1 MTWVSG
7 MTLLAIV
14 YYYNAKAMMIDPS
27 VYDLTPTTAIIIG
40 VASGVLS
47 WFIYDLLCKALKS
60 KPLLLGIIIFIYLAA
75 LAYLLSQFLSPRAAY
90 IHVGAAIGTIIWRA
104 MFSL

>member
-47 WFIYDLLCKALKS
+47 W
-60 KPLLLGIIIFIYLAA
+60 
-75 LAYLLSQFLSPRAAY
+75 
-90 IHVGAAIGTIIWRA
+90 
-104 MFSL
+104 